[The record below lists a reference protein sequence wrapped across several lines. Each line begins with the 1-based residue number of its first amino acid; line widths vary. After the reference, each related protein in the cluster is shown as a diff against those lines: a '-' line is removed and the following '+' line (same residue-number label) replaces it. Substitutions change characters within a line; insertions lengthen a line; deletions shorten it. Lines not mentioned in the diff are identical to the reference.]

1 MALLTSYYQGGRLA
15 PHQKAGLCM
24 RGRIYSDQKCPI
36 CGATFTYS
44 DNRRGLFCPNHPDQ
58 QATGRFRVQFGRKN
72 RKRFNTYQEA
82 ERFLDCLRWE
92 VDQGT
97 YDPRDY
103 HHNHPLGF
111 ETLTKKWLEIKEKE
125 VKRKSFNN
133 LKNYMAKAIGEWGQ
147 CNIKSIGFGQ
157 IEDFLHSQEVSDK
170 TKSNMKSGLHSF
182 FKWVSRREKITMPDF
197 PEISFELGWRQTVSK
212 EVQDQIIAEVYK
224 ISFNINAKIWL
235 GIKMLSTYISIRPR
249 ELINIKEKHIDLS
262 SGYIFILHPKE
273 KKAKPVPLIDEDIEI
288 LSSFPKGFPELYF
301 FRHLASIKGCKAG
314 QQFGERYLYKWWKKA
329 CENLGIENV
338 DLYGGTRHSSAMAL
352 RELAS
357 PEQIKRSMM
366 TSTNKAFERY
376 FRIESEEVRNVYQ
389 LTRYRFGQ
397 DRNEKSN

>member
-1 MALLTSYYQGGRLA
+1 MT
-15 PHQKAGLCM
+15 PHQQVGLCM
-24 RGRIYSDQKCPI
+24 RGRIYSDQKCPL
-36 CGATFTYS
+36 CGGTFTYS
-44 DNRRGLFCPNHPDQ
+44 DNRRGLFCAKHSDQ

-82 ERFLDCLRWE
+82 ERFLDGLRWE

-111 ETLTKKWLEIKEKE
+111 ETLAKKWLEIKEKE

-133 LKNYMAKAIGEWGQ
+133 LKNYMKRAIDAWGQ
-147 CNIKSIGFGQ
+147 SNIKSIGFGQ
-157 IEDFLHSQEVSDK
+157 IEDFLHGQEVSDK

-182 FKWVSRREKITMPDF
+182 FKWVSRREKIPMPEF
-197 PEISFELGWRQTVSK
+197 PKISFELGWRQTVSK
-212 EVQDQIIAEVYK
+212 EIQEQIISEVYR
-224 ISFNINAKIWL
+224 ISFDTNPKIWL
-235 GIKMLSTYISIRPR
+235 GIKMLSTYISIRPK
-249 ELINIKEKHIDLS
+249 ELISIKEKHIDLS
-262 SGYIFILHPKE
+262 SGYVFIPHPKE

-288 LSSFPKGFPELYF
+288 LNSFPKGLPELYF
-301 FRHLASIKGCKAG
+301 FRHSASGKGCAAG
-314 QQFGERYLYKWWKKA
+314 EKFGERYLYKWWKKS
-329 CENLGIENV
+329 CSNLKIVGV

-366 TSTNKAFERY
+366 TSTNRAFERY
-376 FRIESEEVRNVYQ
+376 FRIESEEVKGIYELAAQ
-389 LTRYRFGQ
+389 GSKIKII
-397 DRNEKSN
+397 KSRIE